1 MPVITVARNLIYHAV
16 ADVGLISVHITMGCD
31 GEGHGPCARG
41 WADGYRAD
49 GCRPVGA
56 HETGIEAHTRGG
68 EQNPGG

>member
-1 MPVITVARNLIYHAV
+1 M
-16 ADVGLISVHITMGCD
+16 GLISVHITMGCD